1 MNTHHLPIY
10 KNIKELIEKIAKYSA
25 NYPRNLRAAL
35 SEQMMTICAGIPFK
49 VSKAN
54 DAPSHVKAVLI
65 GFVVDDFTA
74 IQSLN
79 RLSFD
84 LKAISE
90 EVYAELMGLIYNAKR
105 QSMGWLATHSK

>member
-1 MNTHHLPIY
+1 MNTHYLPIY
-10 KNIKELIEKIAKYSA
+10 KNIKLLMEKIAKHSA

-35 SEQMMTICAGIPFK
+35 SEQMLIICAGIPFK

-54 DAPSHVKAVLI
+54 NAPTHVKSVLI
-65 GFVVDDFTA
+65 GFVIDDFTA
-74 IQSLN
+74 LQSLN

-90 EVYAELMGLIYNAKR
+90 EVYTELMNLIYNAKR
-105 QSMGWLATHSK
+105 QSTGWLAKYSE